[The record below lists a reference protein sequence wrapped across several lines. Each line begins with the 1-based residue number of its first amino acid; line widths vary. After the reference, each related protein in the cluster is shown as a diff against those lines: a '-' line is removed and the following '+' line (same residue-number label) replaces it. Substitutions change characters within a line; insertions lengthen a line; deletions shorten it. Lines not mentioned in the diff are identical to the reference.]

1 MFNMQRCRL
10 YSIVG
15 PKVERNGDR
24 GRPRLDILEEVLVS
38 ERNAGSG
45 YDFLTHVVCAKSY
58 AQ

>member
-1 MFNMQRCRL
+1 MFNVQRCRL

-24 GRPRLDILEEVLVS
+24 GRPWLDILEDVLVS

-45 YDFLTHVVCAKSY
+45 YDFLTHVFLR
-58 AQ
+58 